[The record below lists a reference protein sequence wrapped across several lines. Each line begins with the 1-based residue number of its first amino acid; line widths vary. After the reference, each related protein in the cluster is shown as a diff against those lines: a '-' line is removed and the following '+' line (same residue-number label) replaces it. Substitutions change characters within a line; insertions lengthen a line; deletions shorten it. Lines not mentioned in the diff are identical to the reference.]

1 MATSQNGWAV
11 HTSQTNLTPLS
22 WVTGRVRG
30 GDVHAI
36 FDDLCAWFHR
46 EIETITKA
54 HSWGWAYRPI
64 RGRTSGYSNHASGTA
79 IDLNAPK
86 HPLGARGTF
95 TAAQAAK
102 IRAKMREYGGAIRW
116 GGDYSSGR
124 KDEMHFEINTSA
136 ANLRRVVANL
146 GGATTPTTSP
156 GVPSTGHDPKT
167 DLERLLDSMDKA
179 ELEALIYEQANKAV
193 KDNLAA
199 IGGVVYTKTA
209 EVARDREKRDGDISY
224 VKAAEVARDSR
235 NATADAIAD
244 KLRSKLGL
252 GDSAQG

>member
-1 MATSQNGWAV
+1 MATSQNGWPV
-11 HTSQTNLTPLS
+11 HTDQTRLVALS

-30 GDVHAI
+30 GDVHTI

-46 EIETITKA
+46 EIEPITRA

-64 RGRTSGYSNHASGTA
+64 RGRTTGLSNHASGTA

-95 TAAQAAK
+95 TTAQAAK
-102 IRAKMREYGGAIRW
+102 IRAKVREYGGAIRW
-116 GGDYSSGR
+116 GGDYSGR

-146 GGATTPTTSP
+146 GTTPTPTPSP

-167 DLERLLDSMDKA
+167 DLERLLDSMTKE

-193 KDNLAA
+193 KDNLNA
-199 IGGVVYTKTA
+199 IGGVVYVKAA
-209 EVARDREKRDGDISY
+209 EVMRDREKRDGDIAY

-244 KLRSKLGL
+244 KLRGELGL
-252 GDSAQG
+252 DTTAQG

>member
-1 MATSQNGWAV
+1 MATSQNGWPV

-36 FDDLCAWFHR
+36 FDHLCQWFHR
-46 EIETITKA
+46 EIEPITKG

-64 RGRTSGYSNHASGTA
+64 RGRTTGLSNHASGTA

-95 TAAQAAK
+95 TPEQTRK
-102 IRAKMREYGGAIRW
+102 IRAKLREYGGAIRW
-116 GGDYSSGR
+116 GGDYSGR

-146 GGATTPTTSP
+146 GTPTPSP
-156 GVPSTGHDPKT
+156 GLPGAGHDNQT
-167 DLERLLDSMDKA
+167 DIERLLDSMTRD

-193 KDNLAA
+193 KDNLNA
-199 IGGVVYTKTA
+199 IGGVVYTKAA
-209 EVARDREKRDGDISY
+209 EVARDREKRDGDIAY

-244 KLRSKLGL
+244 RLRTKLGL
-252 GDSAQG
+252 DTTAQG

>member
-1 MATSQNGWAV
+1 MATSQNGWRV
-11 HTSQTNLTPLS
+11 HTSQANLVALS

-36 FDDLCAWFHR
+36 FDHFCQWFHR
-46 EIETITKA
+46 EIEPITRA

-95 TAAQAAK
+95 TPEQTRK
-102 IRAKMREYGGAIRW
+102 IRAKLREYGGAIRW

-146 GGATTPTTSP
+146 GTTTPTTSP
-156 GVPSTGHDPKT
+156 GVPSTKPDTRT
-167 DLERLLDSMDKA
+167 DIERLLDTMDKN
-179 ELEALIYEQANKAV
+179 ELQALIYEQANKAV
-193 KDNLAA
+193 KDNLNS
-199 IGGVVYTKTA
+199 IGGVVYTKAA
-209 EVARDREKRDGDISY
+209 EVARDREKREGDIQY
-224 VKAAEVARDSR
+224 VKAAEVQRDARA
-235 NATADAIAD
+235 ATVDAVADR
-244 KLRSKLGL
+244 LREELGKLGTE
-252 GDSAQG
+252 G

>member
-1 MATSQNGWAV
+1 MTTSQNGWPV

-36 FDDLCAWFHR
+36 FDHFCQWFHR
-46 EIETITKA
+46 EIEPITKG

-64 RGRTSGYSNHASGTA
+64 RGRTTGLSNHASGTA

-116 GGDYSSGR
+116 GGDYSGR

-136 ANLRRVVANL
+136 DALRRVVANL
-146 GGATTPTTSP
+146 GTTTPTTSP

-167 DLERLLDSMDKA
+167 DLERLLDSMTKE

-199 IGGVVYTKTA
+199 IGGVVYTKAA

-244 KLRSKLGL
+244 RLRTKLGL
-252 GDSAQG
+252 DTTAQG